1 MPIVIRPHAAEYVEA
16 VIRFNQRLM
25 AAGAVD
31 WMQAEAGPQPAWLP
45 KRNGQPLYNEIFLA
59 LENDEV
65 RGAYVLKHQ
74 EFSFGG
80 DQVSS
85 IGYYHHPISE
95 GTINKAYGMVGALMI
110 RDALSREPLL
120 YCLGMDGYDK
130 PLPQMLKLLGWKDYL
145 VPFYFRVLHPFRFLR
160 HMEALREN
168 SRKRLL
174 MDFAAFTGAGW
185 AAIKALHGFR
195 ALRNGST
202 AAGSLNEVPAF
213 DVWTDDIWQRA
224 KGCYSMTAVR
234 NSDVLK
240 KLYPT
245 SQSHFTR
252 LQIVR
257 DGTVLGWAV
266 VAERVHKPRFGSLR
280 VGSIVDCFA
289 LPENAPTIVRAATET
304 LQEDGFDM
312 IVTNQSNSD
321 WGMAFQRAGYLH
333 GPSNF
338 VFATSPK
345 LSALLSPFDARK
357 TNTHFTRGDGDGL
370 PHSF

>member
-1 MPIVIRPHAAEYVEA
+1 MPIVIRPHSAEHVEA
-16 VIRFNQRLM
+16 VIRFNRRLM
-25 AAGAVD
+25 AAGAVE
-31 WMQAEAGPQPAWLP
+31 WMQVEVQPQASWLP
-45 KRNGQPLYNEIFLA
+45 EQNGQPLYNEIFLA

-80 DQVSS
+80 EQIRS

-95 GTINKAYGMVGALMI
+95 GTINKAYAMVGALMI
-110 RDALSREPLL
+110 RDALRRQPLL
-120 YCLGMDGYDK
+120 YALGMDGYDK

-160 HMEALREN
+160 HMEALREG

-185 AAIKALHGFR
+185 IAIKALHGLR
-195 ALRNGST
+195 ARRKGNL
-202 AAGSLNEVPAF
+202 AADSLSEVPVF
-213 DVWTDDIWQRA
+213 DVWTDHVWESA
-224 KGCYSMTAVR
+224 KGRYSMTAVR
-234 NSDVLK
+234 SSEVLR

-245 SQSHFTR
+245 SQGHFTR
-252 LQIVR
+252 LRVLR
-257 DGTVLGWAV
+257 DGVVVGWAV
-266 VAERVHKPRFGSLR
+266 VAARTHKPRFGSLR

-289 LPENAPTIVRAATET
+289 APENAAAIVRAATEA
-304 LQEDGFDM
+304 LQEQGFDM
-312 IVTNQSNSD
+312 IVTNQSNAD
-321 WGMAFQRAGYLH
+321 WGRAFERAGFLQ

-338 VFATSPK
+338 VFAASPK
-345 LSALLSPFDARK
+345 LSERLSPFDTSK
-357 TNTHFTRGDGDGL
+357 TQTHFTRGDGDGL